1 MGLLGEYLKIYTQ
14 ENSEMVEWTDLTHD
28 DIPSTFTWY
37 KVNPIFHLGKTVAYR
52 VVHLQMTDFIFFGVV
67 MSKALF

>member
-1 MGLLGEYLKIYTQ
+1 
-14 ENSEMVEWTDLTHD
+14 MVEWTDLIHD